1 MKISAQMTIVM
12 AAIFALVCFGVAIS
26 GLNAIGEMTDPVQ
39 IADAR
44 GFAMF
49 WAFLG
54 FIAVIMGAV
63 SWWIVRT
70 QKKGD
75 EV

>member
-12 AAIFALVCFGVAIS
+12 AAIFAIVFFGVAIF
-26 GLNAIGEMTDPVQ
+26 GYGATGEMTDPQQ
-39 IADAR
+39 IADAK

-54 FIAVIMGAV
+54 CIAVLMCAISV
-63 SWWIVRT
+63 WIVRT
-70 QKKGD
+70 HKDGED
-75 EV
+75 A